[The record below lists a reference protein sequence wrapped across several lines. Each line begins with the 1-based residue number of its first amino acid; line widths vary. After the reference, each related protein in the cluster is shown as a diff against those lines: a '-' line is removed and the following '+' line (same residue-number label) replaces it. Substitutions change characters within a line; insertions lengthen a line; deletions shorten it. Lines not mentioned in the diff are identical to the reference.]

1 MCANKRERWKEGG
14 REEGSGRGRARTYL
28 DTEARDEGVEH
39 GQHGD
44 SAVLDL

>member
-1 MCANKRERWKEGG
+1 MILSGREEGREGGKEGG
-14 REEGSGRGRARTYL
+14 RAWTYL

-44 SAVLDL
+44 SAVLDLCE